1 MALEFLKKF
10 DFKRSKELIGVD
22 IGTTSIKMC
31 VLKNS
36 KEGFTIEC
44 IDCKSFDEDLLSDGC
59 IINNAF
65 LADELKGMVSR
76 NNIKTR
82 EAACALSSY
91 SVISKK
97 VAMPFLR
104 EEELESSIS
113 AEVESVIPFP
123 LKDIYYSYYVIGV
136 AEDKQDMMEV
146 QIVAAKKEIVDGYM
160 AAFNMAGLNLQLVD
174 VDIFCLTNLIETA
187 YAPKESSVVV
197 ADIGASVTN
206 IAIMKED
213 RIEFTREILVGGQ
226 YLTSQIEKSTTLT
239 HQEAEAMKVG
249 GASGDSEISSLFED
263 FIYNISS
270 EISKTINFY
279 TSTKTR
285 ERIDK
290 VYLTGGTSLL
300 PGLKATI
307 EDNTKVDVEY
317 IDPFLCVNE
326 GADKL
331 ETYEGFRGSIA
342 VALYLSS
349 RAVDVIGL

>member
-1 MALEFLKKF
+1 MEFLKKF
-10 DFKRSKELIGVD
+10 DLKRPKELIGVD
-22 IGTTSIKMC
+22 IGTACIKMC

-36 KEGFTIEC
+36 KEGFTVEC
-44 IDCKSFDEDLLSDGC
+44 MDSKSFDEDLLSDGC

-65 LADELKGMVSR
+65 LADELKDMVSR

-82 EAACALSSY
+82 EVACALSSY

-97 VAMPFLR
+97 VTMPFLR
-104 EEELESSIS
+104 EEELETSIS
-113 AEVESVIPFP
+113 VEVESVIPFP

-146 QIVAAKKEIVDGYM
+146 QVVAAKKEIIDGYI
-160 AAFNMAGLNLQLVD
+160 AAFNMAGLNLQLMD
-174 VDIFCLTNLIETA
+174 VDIFCLTNLIETI
-187 YAPKESSVVV
+187 YAPQDSSVVV

-206 IAIMKED
+206 IAIVKGD

-239 HQEAEAMKVG
+239 RKEAEAKKL
-249 GASGDSEISSLFED
+249 SGDGEVSYLFED

-317 IDPFLCVNE
+317 IDPFLYLNE
-326 GADKL
+326 DVGKL
-331 ETYEGFRGSIA
+331 ETYEAFRGSIA

-349 RAVDVIGL
+349 RVVDVIGL

>member
-1 MALEFLKKF
+1 MEFLKRF
-10 DFKRSKELIGVD
+10 DLKRPKELIGVD
-22 IGTTSIKMC
+22 IGTTCIKMC

-44 IDCKSFDEDLLSDGC
+44 MDSKSFDENLLSDGC

-65 LADELKGMVSR
+65 LADELKDMVLK
-76 NNIKTR
+76 NNIKTK

-97 VAMPFLR
+97 VTMPFLR
-104 EEELESSIS
+104 EEEIESSIS
-113 AEVESVIPFP
+113 VEVESVIPFP

-146 QIVAAKKEIVDGYM
+146 QVVAAKKEIIDGYI
-160 AAFNMAGLNLQLVD
+160 ATFNMAGLNLQLVD
-174 VDIFCLTNLIETA
+174 VDIFCLTNLIETV
-187 YAPKESSVVV
+187 YAPQDSSVVV
-197 ADIGASVTN
+197 ADIGSSVTN
-206 IAIMKED
+206 IAIAKGD

-226 YLTSQIEKSTTLT
+226 NLTGQIEKSTNLT
-239 HQEAEAMKVG
+239 HKEAEAKKLT
-249 GASGDSEISSLFED
+249 GDSEVSSLFED

-317 IDPFLCVNE
+317 IDPFLCLNE
-326 GADKL
+326 DVGKL
-331 ETYEGFRGSIA
+331 ETYEDFRGSIA

>member
-1 MALEFLKKF
+1 MAFEFLKKLE
-10 DFKRSKELIGVD
+10 FKKSKELIGVD
-22 IGTTSIKMC
+22 IGTTSIKIC

-36 KEGFTIEC
+36 KDGFTIDC
-44 IDCKSFDEDLLSDGC
+44 IDKKSYVESLLSDGY
-59 IINNAF
+59 IIDTSFVAS
-65 LADELKGMVSR
+65 ELKDMIGR

-97 VAMPFLR
+97 VAMPFLK
-104 EEELESSIS
+104 EEELENSIS
-113 AEVESVIPFP
+113 VEVESVIPFP

-136 AEDKQDMMEV
+136 AEEKQDMMDV
-146 QIVAAKKEIVDGYM
+146 QVVAAKKEIIDSYTKT
-160 AAFNMAGLNLQLVD
+160 FAGADLNLQLVD
-174 VDIFCLTNLIETA
+174 VDIFCLTNLVEMI
-187 YAPKESSVVV
+187 YVPKDIAIVV

-206 IAIMKED
+206 IAIIKGE

-226 YLTSQIEKSTTLT
+226 YLTNQIEKSTKLT
-239 HQEAEAMKVG
+239 YKEAEERKLI
-249 GASGDSEISSLFED
+249 GDSEISHLYED

-290 VYLTGGTSLL
+290 IYLAGGTSMLK
-300 PGLKATI
+300 GLKETI
-307 EDNTKVDVEY
+307 QENAQIEVEF
-317 IDPFLCVNE
+317 INPFLFVKE
-326 GADKL
+326 EADKI
-331 ETYEGFRGSIA
+331 ENYKDFRESIS

-349 RAVDVIGL
+349 RAVDIIVP

>member
-10 DFKRSKELIGVD
+10 DFKKPKELIGVD

-31 VLKNS
+31 VLKSS
-36 KEGFTIEC
+36 KEGFAVEC
-44 IDCKSFDEDLLSDGC
+44 IDSKSFDENLLSDGC
-59 IINNAF
+59 IINGAF
-65 LADELKGMVSR
+65 LADELRGMVSR
-76 NNIKTR
+76 NNIRTR

-104 EEELESSIS
+104 EEEIESSINV
-113 AEVESVIPFP
+113 EVESVIPFP

-146 QIVAAKKEIVDGYM
+146 QIVAAKKEIIDGYI
-160 AAFNMAGLNLQLVD
+160 ATFNMAGLNLQLVD
-174 VDIFCLTNLIETA
+174 VDIFCLTNLIETV

-197 ADIGASVTN
+197 TDIGASVTN
-206 IAIMKED
+206 IAIIKED

-226 YLTSQIEKSTTLT
+226 YLTDQIEKSTTLT
-239 HQEAEAMKVG
+239 HKEAEAKKL
-249 GASGDSEISSLFED
+249 SGDGEVSYLFED

-285 ERIDK
+285 ERIGK
-290 VYLTGGTSLL
+290 VYLTGGASLL

-317 IDPFLCVNE
+317 IDPFLCVHE
-326 GADKL
+326 DFDKL